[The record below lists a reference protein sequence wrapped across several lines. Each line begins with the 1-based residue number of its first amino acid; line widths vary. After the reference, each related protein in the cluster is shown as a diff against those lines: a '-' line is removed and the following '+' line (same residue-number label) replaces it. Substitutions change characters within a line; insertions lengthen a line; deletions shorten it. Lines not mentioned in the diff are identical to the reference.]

1 MNQFQNHYQMDNQGK
16 RPDQT
21 KTSEKIVFYCFVGM
35 TIVFLIQ
42 VVIDMMK

>member
-1 MNQFQNHYQMDNQGK
+1 MDNQGK

-21 KTSEKIVFYCFVGM
+21 KTNEKIVFYCFVGM
-35 TIVFLIQ
+35 AIVFLIQ

>member
-16 RPDQT
+16 RPDQI
-21 KTSEKIVFYCFVGM
+21 KTSEKIIFYSFIGM
-35 TIVFLIQ
+35 VIVFIIQ